1 MAESTRLAS
10 LPGYD
15 TAADIYETPELAPA
29 TAPTSPSTV
38 PTSDEDSEVSSEDG
52 RAGVSRRRLF
62 PQTARTRFKS
72 RSRGVEV
79 GGVDLS
85 DRVDGGRK
93 GYSTR
98 RRRRRRDEEASG
110 SGSGSEDVEEGLEAK
125 IARLRREVEECRLL
139 AEQERQDESEDEAG
153 KEVDVLGTLLS
164 GLDVPVR
171 RNRQQVQSAGAA
183 PDPDG
188 DVLDE
193 QALGRV
199 ADFDTRLSALEQA
212 LGISTLD
219 AVGSDTIAAP
229 VLPSLTLLDQQLT
242 ALTTATSLSHLEA
255 ASSRI
260 QRLRM
265 EAEQPP
271 TNGDTP
277 ETTNQIPSEDAEKLQ
292 QLYALL
298 PTLQSLSPTVPAML
312 ARLRSLRNLHTTAAS
327 AAADLDEVEKRQ
339 SEMES
344 DLSEWRNGLLRVE
357 QAVGQASEANGKNGR
372 IVDGWVKDLETRLA
386 NGR

>member
-15 TAADIYETPELAPA
+15 TAADIYETPETAPA
-29 TAPTSPSTV
+29 TTAPTSPSTV
-38 PTSDEDSEVSSEDG
+38 PTSDEESDASSEDG

-72 RSRGVEV
+72 KSRGVEV

-85 DRVDGGRK
+85 DRVDGARK

-98 RRRRRRDEEASG
+98 RRRRRRGEEG
-110 SGSGSEDVEEGLEAK
+110 SGSGSEDVDEGLEAK
-125 IARLRREVEECRLL
+125 IARLRREVEECRVL
-139 AEQERQDESEDEAG
+139 AEQERRDESEDEAG

-171 RNRQQVQSAGAA
+171 SNKRQVQSAGAA

-193 QALGRV
+193 QALGKV

-219 AVGSDTIAAP
+219 SVTSDTIAAP
-229 VLPSLTLLDQQLT
+229 VLPSLMLLDQQFT

-260 QRLRM
+260 QRLRT
-265 EAEQPP
+265 EAEQPS

-277 ETTNQIPSEDAEKLQ
+277 ETTNQLPEEDAERLL

-339 SEMES
+339 SEMET

-372 IVDGWVKDLETRLA
+372 IVDGWVKDLEARLA

>member
-29 TAPTSPSTV
+29 TTAPTSPSTV
-38 PTSDEDSEVSSEDG
+38 PTSDEESEVSSEDG
-52 RAGVSRRRLF
+52 RAGN
-62 PQTARTRFKS
+62 ARTTFKS

-110 SGSGSEDVEEGLEAK
+110 SGSEDLEEGLEAK
-125 IARLRREVEECRLL
+125 IARLRREVEECRVL

-164 GLDVPVR
+164 GLNVPVQ

-188 DVLDE
+188 DILDE
-193 QALGRV
+193 QALGKV

-219 AVGSDTIAAP
+219 SVTSDTIAAP

-260 QRLRM
+260 QRLRT

-271 TNGDTP
+271 NNGDTP
-277 ETTNQIPSEDAEKLQ
+277 ATTNQLPQEDAEKLQ

-327 AAADLDEVEKRQ
+327 AAADLDGVEKRQ
-339 SEMES
+339 REMEN

-372 IVDGWVKDLETRLA
+372 IVDGWVKDLEARLA
-386 NGR
+386 TGR

>member
-29 TAPTSPSTV
+29 ATAPTSPSTV
-38 PTSDEDSEVSSEDG
+38 PTSDEESELSSEDD

-62 PQTARTRFKS
+62 PQTARSRFKS

-79 GGVDLS
+79 AGVDLS

-98 RRRRRRDEEASG
+98 RRRRRRDEEG

-125 IARLRREVEECRLL
+125 IARLRREVEECRVL
-139 AEQERQDESEDEAG
+139 AEQERQDE
-153 KEVDVLGTLLS
+153 
-164 GLDVPVR
+164 R
-171 RNRQQVQSAGAA
+171 AA

-188 DVLDE
+188 DTLDE
-193 QALGRV
+193 QALGKV

-212 LGISTLD
+212 LGISTVD
-219 AVGSDTIAAP
+219 SVTSDTIAAP
-229 VLPSLTLLDQQLT
+229 VLPSLMLLDQQLT
-242 ALTTATSLSHLEA
+242 ALTAATSLSHLEA

-260 QRLRM
+260 QRLRT
-265 EAEQPP
+265 EAEQPS

-277 ETTNQIPSEDAEKLQ
+277 ETANQLPPEDAEKLQ

-339 SEMES
+339 SEMET

-372 IVDGWVKDLETRLA
+372 IVDGWVKDLEARLA

>member
-153 KEVDVLGTLLS
+153 KEVDVL
-164 GLDVPVR
+164 
-171 RNRQQVQSAGAA
+171 GAA

>member
-29 TAPTSPSTV
+29 TTVPTSPSTV
-38 PTSDEDSEVSSEDG
+38 PTSDEESEASSEDG

-98 RRRRRRDEEASG
+98 RRRRRRGEE
-110 SGSGSEDVEEGLEAK
+110 GSGSESEDVDEGLEAK
-125 IARLRREVEECRLL
+125 IARLRREVEECRVL

-171 RNRQQVQSAGAA
+171 RNRQPVQSAEAA
-183 PDPDG
+183 PDPDS

-199 ADFDTRLSALEQA
+199 ADFDARLSALEQA

-219 AVGSDTIAAP
+219 SVTSDTINAP

-260 QRLRM
+260 QRLRT
-265 EAEQPP
+265 EAEEPP

-277 ETTNQIPSEDAEKLQ
+277 DTANQLPQEDAEKLQ

-298 PTLQSLSPTVPAML
+298 PTLQSLSPTVPAIL

-339 SEMES
+339 SEMET

-372 IVDGWVKDLETRLA
+372 IVDGWVKDLEAKLA

>member
-29 TAPTSPSTV
+29 ATAPTSPSTV
-38 PTSDEDSEVSSEDG
+38 PTSDEESELSSEDD

-62 PQTARTRFKS
+62 PQTARSRFKS

-79 GGVDLS
+79 AGVDLS

-98 RRRRRRDEEASG
+98 RRRRRRDEEG

-125 IARLRREVEECRLL
+125 IARLRREVEECRVL

-164 GLDVPVR
+164 SLDVPVR
-171 RNRQQVQSAGAA
+171 RNRQQLQSTGAA

-188 DVLDE
+188 DTLDE
-193 QALGRV
+193 QALGKV

-212 LGISTLD
+212 LGISTVD
-219 AVGSDTIAAP
+219 SVTSDTIAAP
-229 VLPSLTLLDQQLT
+229 VLPSLMLLDQQLT
-242 ALTTATSLSHLEA
+242 ALTAATSLSHLEA

-260 QRLRM
+260 QRLRT
-265 EAEQPP
+265 EAEQPS

-277 ETTNQIPSEDAEKLQ
+277 ETANQLPPEDAEKLQ

-339 SEMES
+339 SEMET

-372 IVDGWVKDLETRLA
+372 IVDGWVKDLEARLA